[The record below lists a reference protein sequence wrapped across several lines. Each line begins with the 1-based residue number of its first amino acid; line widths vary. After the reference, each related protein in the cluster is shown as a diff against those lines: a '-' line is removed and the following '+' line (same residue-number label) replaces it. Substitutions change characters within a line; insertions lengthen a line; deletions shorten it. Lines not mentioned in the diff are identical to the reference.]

1 MGTVGYKVTD
11 ELKLFFSTFDLAYW
25 LFFSPM
31 ECAWNCLSTVS
42 FFQYTFHMNIEH
54 YYNYDTYFLIYYIHF
69 LETIQK
75 RGHFHIWLL
84 CLVPIENWSTNT
96 PL

>member
-11 ELKLFFSTFDLAYW
+11 EFKLFFSTFDLAYW
-25 LFFSPM
+25 LFFHQWS
-31 ECAWNCLSTVS
+31 ALGIVYLQSH
-42 FFQYTFHMNIEH
+42 FLQYTFHMNIEH
-54 YYNYDTYFLIYYIHF
+54 YYNYDTDFLIYYIHF